1 MTNRKTNKK
10 GDHKTAVFM
19 PLIDASPAA
28 CLIFIFVFLGIT
40 EDKSGNVPIFKTPP
54 KIWDVTCNPERI
66 LVDVNS
72 DKSFCVFATEGIV
85 MAVDLNNQRE
95 GRKAEKIIKKLPA
108 FHKASSLGSS
118 GRINQVDINKRH
130 ITNLGTRLDRTNIKI
145 NKII

>member
-1 MTNRKTNKK
+1 M
-10 GDHKTAVFM
+10 FI

-28 CLIFIFVFLGIT
+28 CLIFIFAFLGIT

-54 KIWDVTCNPERI
+54 KICDVTCNPEII

-72 DKSFCVFATEGIV
+72 DKSFCVLATDGIV
-85 MAVDLNNQRE
+85 IAVDLNNQRE

-108 FHKASSLGSS
+108 FHKACSLGNS

-130 ITNLGTRLDRTNIKI
+130 IINLVTCLDKANIKI